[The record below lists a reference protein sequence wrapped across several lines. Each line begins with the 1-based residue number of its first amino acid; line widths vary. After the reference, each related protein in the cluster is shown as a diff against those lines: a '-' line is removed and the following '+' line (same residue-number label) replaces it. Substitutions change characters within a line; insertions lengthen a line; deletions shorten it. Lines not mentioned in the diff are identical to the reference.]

1 MKGLADLVEKQGRFG
16 DSELVHL
23 NPIEVKMLEKMSPTG
38 KLTTNPK
45 TGKKEA
51 FVQFLP
57 AIIAAVATIG
67 STAYGANRAKKAAKK
82 AREEQQIRD
91 LIAGSA
97 PNISEASEIIPEE
110 IMGTSVGGLEKALE
124 AMEYGG
130 GDVPLPEGDPTTPQQ
145 TLDEEEL
152 IQLLMEQAPMEQ
164 GIMAA
169 MGGPV
174 GTPNDVYYFGVPQ
187 IMDMMQ
193 DPNPQIQAVGMQ
205 LANQMEANPT
215 GGMIPATRDQIQG
228 MAEGGAITAKKFSEG
243 DATFRDPVMEERGYA
258 FDPERNAY
266 YEDIDHPEY
275 GLIRSYF
282 SPRDQS
288 PVPELSDARREADYL
303 LDIVEGNI
311 PARPERRGSLAGG
324 KPRDKTK
331 RNLGLVRA
339 LEMAK
344 DPLRPR
350 IQKGKYLSDRDLKNI
365 EEMLGKATR

>member
-23 NPIEVKMLEKMSPTG
+23 NPIEVKMLEDMSPTG

-67 STAYGANRAKKAAKK
+67 TTAYSANRAKKAAKK

-110 IMGTSVGGLEKALE
+110 IMGTDVSGLAEALK
-124 AMEYGG
+124 AMEYEGG
-130 GDVPLPEGDPTTPQQ
+130 EVPLPEGDPTTAPQI
-145 TLDEEEL
+145 DEEEL
-152 IQLLMEQAPMEQ
+152 LQMLMEQVPMEQ

-187 IMDMMQ
+187 ITNMMQ

-205 LANQMEANPT
+205 LADQMEANPT

-228 MAEGGAITAKKFSEG
+228 MAEGGAISK
-243 DATFRDPVMEERGYA
+243 ERLN
-258 FDPERNAY
+258 NA
-266 YEDIDHPEY
+266 
-275 GLIRSYF
+275 R
-282 SPRDQS
+282 
-288 PVPELSDARREADYL
+288 
-303 LDIVEGNI
+303 
-311 PARPERRGSLAGG
+311 
-324 KPRDKTK
+324 
-331 RNLGLVRA
+331 
-339 LEMAK
+339 
-344 DPLRPR
+344 LR
-350 IQKGKYLSDRDLKNI
+350 
-365 EEMLGKATR
+365 

>member
-1 MKGLADLVEKQGRFG
+1 MAF
-16 DSELVHL
+16 
-23 NPIEVKMLEKMSPTG
+23 PII
-38 KLTTNPK
+38 
-45 TGKKEA
+45 A
-51 FVQFLP
+51 
-57 AIIAAVATIG
+57 AIIASTVA
-67 STAYGANRAKKAAKK
+67 STAYSANRARKAAKK
-82 AREEQQIRD
+82 AKEEQQIRD

-97 PNISEASEIIPEE
+97 PNIDEASEIIPEE
-110 IMGTSVGGLEKALE
+110 IMGTSVAGLEKALE

-169 MGGPV
+169 IGGPV
-174 GTPNDVYYFGVPQ
+174 GTPEDVYYFSTSQ
-187 IMDMMQ
+187 IMNMMQ
-193 DPNPQIQAVGMQ
+193 DPNPQIQGVGMQ
-205 LANQMEANPT
+205 LANQMQANPAM
-215 GGMIPATRDQIQG
+215 GMIPATRDQIQG
-228 MAEGGAITAKKFSEG
+228 MAEGGAITAKKFSKG

-311 PARPERRGSLAGG
+311 LARPERRGSLAGG
-324 KPRDKTK
+324 KPRDKAK
-331 RNLGLVRA
+331 RNLGLVKA

-344 DPLRPR
+344 NPLRSR
-350 IQKGKYLSDRDLKNI
+350 IQKGRRVSDRDLKNI

>member
-51 FVQFLP
+51 FLNILIP
-57 AIIAAVATIG
+57 ALLTVAG
-67 STAYGANRAKKAAKK
+67 TAYGANRQRKAQKR
-82 AREEQQIRD
+82 AREEQQLRD
-91 LIAGSA
+91 LITGSA

-110 IMGTSVGGLEKALE
+110 VMGTSVAGLEKALE

-174 GTPNDVYYFGVPQ
+174 GTPADVYYFSVPQ
-187 IMDMMQ
+187 ITNMMQ
-193 DPNPQIQAVGMQ
+193 DPNPQIQEVGMQ
-205 LANQMEANPT
+205 LADQMEANPAM
-215 GGMIPATRDQIQG
+215 GMVPATRDQIQG
-228 MAEGGAITAKKFSEG
+228 MAEGGAISK
-243 DATFRDPVMEERGYA
+243 ERLN
-258 FDPERNAY
+258 NA
-266 YEDIDHPEY
+266 
-275 GLIRSYF
+275 R
-282 SPRDQS
+282 
-288 PVPELSDARREADYL
+288 
-303 LDIVEGNI
+303 
-311 PARPERRGSLAGG
+311 
-324 KPRDKTK
+324 
-331 RNLGLVRA
+331 
-339 LEMAK
+339 
-344 DPLRPR
+344 LR
-350 IQKGKYLSDRDLKNI
+350 
-365 EEMLGKATR
+365 